1 MDSSRRDL
9 SGIEAEGCIQLVLQH
24 RVQELAL
31 ERERNAHLN
40 KIQEGD
46 ENEDDH
52 ELDEKHLD
60 GHG

>member
-1 MDSSRRDL
+1 M

-31 ERERNAHLN
+31 ERKRTAHLN

>member
-1 MDSSRRDL
+1 M
-9 SGIEAEGCIQLVLQH
+9 
-24 RVQELAL
+24 
-31 ERERNAHLN
+31 NAHLN

>member
-1 MDSSRRDL
+1 MESSRRDL
-9 SGIEAEGCIQLVLQH
+9 SGIETEGCIQLVLQH

-31 ERERNAHLN
+31 ERKMNAHLN

-52 ELDEKHLD
+52 
-60 GHG
+60 